1 MLERIMDLQILLY
14 LMTVLGTAGAIGMLA
29 VHLTYRR
36 TLRKTKAT
44 TNLREKWLNLWK
56 TRDKLL
62 NRMNFLVW
70 IPSLLSTVCLGMSL
84 FFISRIR
91 DSRGLPMSYLY
102 IGTAVPI
109 VLLVFRQALDF
120 SFKEEL
126 VMNSL
131 ADYILQARSCKENPP
146 AARKYEPVQAVQKTD
161 PVFKEEMV
169 ERIACKYPTDCG
181 DRKSFQQD
189 AESGGGRNHERN
201 HPGVYGI
208 TRIFLVESGRICYT
222 FDVKSGHCG
231 NRK

>member
-14 LMTVLGTAGAIGMLA
+14 LMTVLGTAGAVGMLA

-70 IPSLLSTVCLGMSL
+70 IPSLLSTACLGLSL
-84 FFISRIR
+84 FFVSRIR
-91 DSRGLPMSYLY
+91 DSRGLSMSYLY
-102 IGTAVPI
+102 IGAAVPV
-109 VLLVFRQALDF
+109 VLLVPRQALDF

-131 ADYILQARSCKENPP
+131 ADYILQVRSARKENLPT
-146 AARKYEPVQAVQKTD
+146 ARKYETAESRQKAD
-161 PVFKEEMV
+161 PILKEEAV
-169 ERIACKYPTDCG
+169 ERIAASIRQTAATGSHFSKMLSPEEEEIM
-181 DRKSFQQD
+181 REIIREFM
-189 AESGGGRNHERN
+189 E
-201 HPGVYGI
+201 
-208 TRIFLVESGRICYT
+208 
-222 FDVKSGHCG
+222 
-231 NRK
+231 

>member
-14 LMTVLGTAGAIGMLA
+14 LMTVLGTAGAVGMLA

-70 IPSLLSTVCLGMSL
+70 IPSLLSTACLGLSL
-84 FFISRIR
+84 FFVSRIR
-91 DSRGLPMSYLY
+91 DSRGLSMSYLY
-102 IGTAVPI
+102 IGAAVPV
-109 VLLVFRQALDF
+109 VLLVLRQALDF

-131 ADYILQARSCKENPP
+131 ADYILQVRSARKENLPT
-146 AARKYEPVQAVQKTD
+146 ARKYEMAESRQKAD
-161 PVFKEEMV
+161 PILKEEAV
-169 ERIACKYPTDCG
+169 ERIAASIRQTAATGSHFSKMLSPEEEEIM
-181 DRKSFQQD
+181 REISREFM
-189 AESGGGRNHERN
+189 E
-201 HPGVYGI
+201 
-208 TRIFLVESGRICYT
+208 
-222 FDVKSGHCG
+222 
-231 NRK
+231 

>member
-62 NRMNFLVW
+62 NRMNFRYGFHHCYLLYVW
-70 IPSLLSTVCLGMSL
+70 ECR

-109 VLLVFRQALDF
+109 VLLVLRQALDF

-169 ERIACKYPTDCG
+169 ERIAASIRQTAATGSHFSKMLSPEEEEIM
-181 DRKSFQQD
+181 REIIREFM
-189 AESGGGRNHERN
+189 E
-201 HPGVYGI
+201 
-208 TRIFLVESGRICYT
+208 
-222 FDVKSGHCG
+222 
-231 NRK
+231 

>member
-109 VLLVFRQALDF
+109 VLLVLRQALDF

-169 ERIACKYPTDCG
+169 ERIAASTDCG

>member
-14 LMTVLGTAGAIGMLA
+14 LMTVLGAAGAVGMLA

-70 IPSLLSTVCLGMSL
+70 IPSLLSTACLGLSL
-84 FFISRIR
+84 FFVSRIR
-91 DSRGLPMSYLY
+91 DSRGLSMSYLY
-102 IGTAVPI
+102 IGAAVPV
-109 VLLVFRQALDF
+109 VLLVLRQALDF

-131 ADYILQARSCKENPP
+131 ADYILQVRSARKENLPT
-146 AARKYEPVQAVQKTD
+146 ARKYETAESRQKAD
-161 PVFKEEMV
+161 PILKEEAV
-169 ERIACKYPTDCG
+169 ERIAASIRQTAATGSHFSKMLSPEEEEIM
-181 DRKSFQQD
+181 REIIREFM
-189 AESGGGRNHERN
+189 E
-201 HPGVYGI
+201 
-208 TRIFLVESGRICYT
+208 
-222 FDVKSGHCG
+222 
-231 NRK
+231 